1 MEVRMKRRGL
11 AVCTAVLGLSIAAWA
26 QGVDATLKGRVSDA
40 SGAAVP
46 NVKVAVTNT
55 GTNVVTAAPADS
67 AGLYTAPFLKPGVYS
82 VTVEAPGFKKFLREG
97 INLSVGSTVEL
108 DVALE
113 V

>member
-1 MEVRMKRRGL
+1 MMRRGL
-11 AVCTAVLGLSIAAWA
+11 AVCIALLGLFVSIAAWA

-82 VTVEAPGFKKFLREG
+82 VTVEAPGFRSFLREG

-108 DVALE
+108 
-113 V
+113 